1 MIQFPP
7 FEPDRSSFAT
17 GASPLVINCAPVAD
31 GWGPLPQFV
40 ALSSALASA
49 PKGAIAVRT
58 SSGSYRIFAAT
69 TTGLYELN
77 TANWTWTD
85 VSRLAGGAYACPPT
99 DNWSMAPFGSYLIAT
114 QIADDPQYIDINS
127 GTNFAALPG
136 SPPRAKYV
144 GSAGGFVIL
153 ANLTGNP
160 TGLRTSGIDDA
171 GFWTVGLRLSGDQT
185 LPDGED
191 ISGLFSG
198 ETGCLIFQKKKIRQ
212 LSVTADTNYPFA
224 ISPVNAS
231 RGVIAPLSITGI
243 GPDLFGYLSAD
254 GFCIGVEGRSIGT
267 ERVDRWFFSTI
278 DQAQVQDVR
287 GGTDPYKKHFLWQ
300 ATKADGTR
308 FTVGYNWA
316 QDRWFYSDL
325 NSSHLVDLVTP
336 SVTWDGASALFASW
350 DAATVAWDSRV
361 LIGGAPTFAGFDS
374 SYRLGFFTG
383 TPMAAT
389 LYTAQMQFAPG
400 RRSYVRGARLIG
412 DTQSHTIT
420 FGAAAKHGDS
430 ITFGSAVSPNTIGAC
445 NKRIDGL
452 LHQFKVDIAAGV
464 SWNHLDGIEPDFVPS
479 GVR

>member
-1 MIQFPP
+1 MIPFPP
-7 FEPDRSSFAT
+7 FEPDRSPFAT

-31 GWGPLPQFV
+31 GWGPLSQFV
-40 ALSSALASA
+40 AISAALASA

-58 SSGSYRIFAAT
+58 SSGTYKIFAAT
-69 TTGLYELN
+69 TTNLYQLN
-77 TANWTWTD
+77 TADWTWTD

-99 DNWSMAPFGSYLIAT
+99 DNWSMVPFGSYLIAT
-114 QIADDPQYIDINS
+114 QVADDPQYIDINT

-198 ETGCLIFQKKKIRQ
+198 ENGCLIFQKKKIRQ

-224 ISPVNAS
+224 ITPANAS

-254 GFCIGVEGRSIGT
+254 GFCIGVDGRSIGT

-278 DQAQVQDVR
+278 DQAQVQDVK
-287 GGTDPYKKHFLWQ
+287 GATDPYKKQFLWQ
-300 ATKADGTR
+300 ATKADSTK
-308 FTVGYNWA
+308 FIIGYNWA
-316 QDRWFYSDL
+316 IDRWFYSDQ

-350 DAATVAWDSRV
+350 AAATVAWDSRL
-361 LIGGAPTFAGFDS
+361 LIGGAPSFAGFDS

-383 TPMAAT
+383 APMAAT

-400 RRSYVRGARLIG
+400 RRSTVRGARLIG
-412 DTQSHTIT
+412 DTQSHTVT
-420 FGAAAKHGDS
+420 FGAAAKHGDT
-430 ITFGSAVSPNTIGAC
+430 ITFGSAVSPNTIGVC

-464 SWNHLDGIEPDFVPS
+464 SWNHVDGIEPDVITT